1 MTALV
6 VGSKGFLG
14 RHLMAALPD
23 AGGVDLPE
31 CDVSAPAIETWSG
44 GALGW
49 HLIGAATPS
58 VVWHLAALNGSTQGF
73 YDKPWRVLETQV
85 RGTLNVID
93 YCNQWRAQE
102 EPTLIL
108 FSSSEVFQSP
118 PVFPTPESVPLV
130 IPDAANPRFSY
141 AGGKIAAE
149 LLVHHCPLPKCI
161 TIRPFNVFGPGQRAG
176 HVIPDLIMRIAR
188 APKGG
193 RVEVKGN
200 PTDRRSFIY
209 VDDFIAGCLAIAKHH
224 ETDEKTREVYNVGRN
239 DPITINH
246 LAGTIAREM
255 GRTDVRLDFTGGLP
269 GAVAY
274 RCPDVRKLEALGW
287 SATVDLAE
295 GLRRTIDHL
304 LARREE
310 WPSE

>member
-6 VGSKGFLG
+6 TGSRGFIG

-23 AGGVDLPE
+23 AVGVDLPE
-31 CDVSAPAIETWSG
+31 LDVCDPIHENGLPFALGYHIKHEAPA
-44 GALGW
+44 
-49 HLIGAATPS
+49 
-58 VVWHLAALNGSTQGF
+58 VVWHLAALNGSTAGF
-73 YDKPWRVLETQV
+73 YEQPWKVLETQI

-93 YCNQWRAQE
+93 ACQTYNVPA
-102 EPTLIL
+102 LIL

-130 IPDAANPRFSY
+130 IPDATNPRFSY

-149 LLVHHCPLPKCI
+149 LLVHHCPIPKCI

-176 HVIPDLIMRIAR
+176 HVVADLVMRIAR
-188 APKGG
+188 APKCG

-209 VDDFIAGCLAIAKHH
+209 VDDFIAGCLAIAEHH
-224 ETDEKTREVYNVGRN
+224 EADEKTREVYNVGKN
-239 DPITINH
+239 DPITINQ
-246 LAGTIAREM
+246 LATTIAREM

-287 SATVDLAE
+287 SARIDLAE

>member
-1 MTALV
+1 
-6 VGSKGFLG
+6 
-14 RHLMAALPD
+14 MAALPTR
-23 AGGVDLPE
+23 ARGIDLPKYDV
-31 CDVSAPAIETWSG
+31 CDDRNEWDDGVSETWKAVEG
-44 GALGW
+44 KLC
-49 HLIGAATPS
+49 
-58 VVWHLAALNGSTQGF
+58 VWHLAALNGSTQGF
-73 YDKPWRVLETQV
+73 YDDPWRVLATQID
-85 RGTLNVID
+85 GTLNMIAACQTYNV
-93 YCNQWRAQE
+93 
-102 EPTLIL
+102 PTFIL

-118 PVFPTPESVPLV
+118 PVFPTPEAVPLV
-130 IPDAANPRFSY
+130 VPDVTNPRFSY

-149 LLVHHCPLPKCI
+149 LLVHHCPIPKCL
-161 TIRPFNVFGPGQRAG
+161 TVRPFNVFGPGQRAG

-209 VDDFIAGCLAIAKHH
+209 VDDFVSGCLTIVKYH
-224 ETDEKTREVYNVGRN
+224 EDDEKCRDVYNVGRGT
-239 DPITINH
+239 PVTINQ

-255 GRTDVRLDFTGGLP
+255 GRSDVRFEFTGGLP

-287 SATVDLAE
+287 SARIDLAE
-295 GLRRTIDHL
+295 GLRRTIDWT

-310 WPSE
+310 WAPE